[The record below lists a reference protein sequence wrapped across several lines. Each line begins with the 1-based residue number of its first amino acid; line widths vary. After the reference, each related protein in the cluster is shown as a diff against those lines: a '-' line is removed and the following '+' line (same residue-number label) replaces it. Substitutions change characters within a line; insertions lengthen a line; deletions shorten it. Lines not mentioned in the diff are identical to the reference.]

1 MKKKSLVIF
10 TWTGT
15 RWNSDVWKFKN
26 YSYLRAGIN
35 NLTSGC
41 SLVWKHKDSKD
52 ICIVHFE
59 SSTKFQIERTVPR
72 RLWVDFPPPQAHQY
86 LLNFPMRCDRKKRW
100 CIDKTS
106 DDLCKEGGGPKSVIT
121 FMQRQHIPPIK
132 AIILSIVN
140 PITSFPHAHFDVC
153 IWVKQFILVCVAT
166 RTGSSSSMVES
177 VAISG
182 NYPPPPCP
190 LGENCRK

>member
-1 MKKKSLVIF
+1 MF
-10 TWTGT
+10 A
-15 RWNSDVWKFKN
+15 NSRITHI
-26 YSYLRAGIN
+26 YMQGSI
-35 NLTSGC
+35 TS
-41 SLVWKHKDSKD
+41 
-52 ICIVHFE
+52 
-59 SSTKFQIERTVPR
+59 
-72 RLWVDFPPPQAHQY
+72 PQAVRSSENIKTQRTFALCTSIQAPHFKFSVAHGTKTCVGRLSTSPSTLVFAQFS
-86 LLNFPMRCDRKKRW
+86 NAVCDRKKRW

-121 FMQRQHIPPIK
+121 FMHIQRRQHIPPIK

-182 NYPPPPCP
+182 NFPPPPPSP
-190 LGENCRK
+190 LGEKCRK